1 MPFLA
6 AVRLFDHA
14 LDTPASIGWTPW
26 RLDPVDRSDQSSTP
40 RPAEGFGRR
49 EFLRGI
55 AATGVAAGAGSLL
68 AACAGSSSGSTTQG
82 SQASHR
88 PRRGGNLKLGLTGGS
103 SSDTVDPH
111 KSLTYLDTSRLQSIY
126 QPLVQLNAQAQ
137 VEYVLAESITAHQG
151 SLSEWIIRL
160 RPGITFHD
168 GKDFTADDVIF
179 TFQRVYSNDFTG
191 KFGLGPIDLKATR
204 ALDKL
209 TVLVKMTKPF
219 ASFAEQL
226 AAFWYNL
233 YIAPAGFNP
242 AKPVGTGAFTYQS
255 FTPGQRS
262 VFTRNPH
269 YWKSGLPYVDTLT
282 IIDFSDNTTLQDAL
296 ATGVIHGAGALDGP
310 QIASLATTSGI
321 KTVVSHSGE
330 IIPFT
335 MRVDQPPFNDVN
347 VRQALRLLVDRPQ
360 LIDSALD
367 SYGVVANDVFSPYD
381 PDFDHSL
388 VRPAQGDIQQAK
400 FLLKKAGQEG
410 LTVTLTTSAVATGTV
425 AMATVLAAQAKAAGV
440 TIKLS
445 NVPSGVFFGPNYL
458 KWTFAQDYYNYYPYL
473 SQVAESM
480 LNGSPFN
487 ETHTNNAHYTSLY
500 DQANATANPSLRKEI
515 LYEMQKSDF
524 NEGGY
529 IIPAFIDTLDAYS
542 DKITGYSAA
551 KVGQPLS
558 NFDFEHFAFIA

>member
-1 MPFLA
+1 
-6 AVRLFDHA
+6 
-14 LDTPASIGWTPW
+14 
-26 RLDPVDRSDQSSTP
+26 VDRPDQSSTP
-40 RPAEGFGRR
+40 RPGAEFGRR
-49 EFLRGI
+49 QFLRGI
-55 AATGVAAGAGSLL
+55 AAASAAAGAGGLL
-68 AACAGSSSGSTTQG
+68 AACGGSSSGATQHLD
-82 SQASHR
+82 QANRSL
-88 PRRGGNLKLGLTGGS
+88 RRGGDLKLGLSGGS
-103 SSDTVDPH
+103 SSDTLDPH
-111 KSLTYLDTSRLQSIY
+111 KSLTYIDTSRLQSLY
-126 QPLVQLNAQAQ
+126 QPLVQLDAQAQ
-137 VEYVLAESITAHQG
+137 VEYVLAESITPHQG
-151 SLSEWIIRL
+151 SLSEWIIDL
-160 RPGITFHD
+160 RPGVTFHN
-168 GKDFTADDVIF
+168 GKDFSASDVLF
-179 TFQRVYSNDFTG
+179 TFQRVYSNGFTG
-191 KFGLGPIDLKATR
+191 KFGLGPIDLANTK
-204 ALDKL
+204 ALDSH
-209 TVLVKMTKPF
+209 TVLVQLTKPF
-219 ASFAEQL
+219 SSFADQL

-233 YIAPAGFNP
+233 YIAPEGFNP
-242 AKPVGTGAFTYQS
+242 ARPVGTGAFVYQS

-269 YWKSGLPYVDTLT
+269 YWKPGLPYADTLT

-296 ATGVIHGAGALDGP
+296 STGVVQGAGALDGP

-347 VRQALRLLVDRPQ
+347 VRQAMRLLVDRPQ

-367 SYGVVANDVFSPYD
+367 GYGVVANDLFSPYD

-400 FLLKKAGQEG
+400 FLLKRAGQEG

-440 TIKLS
+440 TVNLS
-445 NVPSGVFFGPNYL
+445 NVPAGTFFGPNYL

-473 SQVAESM
+473 AQVAESM
-480 LNGSPFN
+480 LKASPFN

-500 DQANATANPSLRKEI
+500 NQANATASPSLRKEI
-515 LYEMQKSDF
+515 ITEMQNYDF

-529 IIPAFIDTLDAYS
+529 IIPAFIDVLDAYS
-542 DKITGYSAA
+542 NKITGYTAG

-558 NFDFEHFAFIA
+558 NFDFEHFAFTG

>member
-1 MPFLA
+1 M
-6 AVRLFDHA
+6 
-14 LDTPASIGWTPW
+14 
-26 RLDPVDRSDQSSTP
+26 DRSDRSSTP
-40 RPAEGFGRR
+40 RPEPGLRRR

-55 AATGVAAGAGSLL
+55 AAAGAVAGTGGLLGGCGGSS
-68 AACAGSSSGSTTQG
+68 AGSTQHLTGASGR
-82 SQASHR
+82 A
-88 PRRGGNLKLGLTGGS
+88 RRGGNLRLGLTGGS

-111 KSLTYLDTSRLQSIY
+111 KSLTYIDTSRLQSLY
-126 QPLVQLNAQAQ
+126 QPLVQLNSQAEI
-137 VEYVLAESITAHQG
+137 EYVLAESITANHG
-151 SLSEWIIRL
+151 SLAQWVIRL

-168 GKDFTADDVIF
+168 GKDFTAADVLY
-179 TFQRVYSNDFTG
+179 TFQRISSNNFTG
-191 KFGLGPIDLKATR
+191 KFGLGPIDLGRTK

-209 TVLVKMTKPF
+209 TVLVQLTKPF
-219 ASFAEQL
+219 SSFVEQL

-233 YIAPAGFNP
+233 YIAPAGFDP
-242 AKPVGTGAFTYQS
+242 ARPVGTGPFVYQS
-255 FTPGQRS
+255 FSPGQRS

-269 YWKSGLPYVDTLT
+269 YWKAGLPHVNTLT

-296 ATGVIHGAGALDGP
+296 ATSVIDGAGALDGP

-347 VRQALRLLVDRPQ
+347 VRQAMRLLTDRPQ

-367 SYGVVANDVFSPYD
+367 GYGVVANDLFSPFD

-388 VRPAQGDIQQAK
+388 VRPAQGDIPQAK
-400 FLLKKAGQEG
+400 FLLKKAGQEN

-440 TIKLS
+440 TIKIS
-445 NVPSGVFFGPNYL
+445 NVPAGVFFGPDYL
-458 KWTFAQDYYNYYPYL
+458 KWNFSQDYYNYYPYL
-473 SQVAESM
+473 AQVAESM
-480 LNGSPFN
+480 LAGSPFN
-487 ETHTNNAHYTSLY
+487 ETHTDNARYTSLY
-500 DQANATANPSLRKEI
+500 NQANTTADPSLRQEI
-515 LYEMQKSDF
+515 LREMQAFDF

-529 IIPAFIDTLDAYS
+529 LIPAYIDVLDAYS
-542 DKITGYSAA
+542 DKVTGYTSG

-558 NFDFEHFAFIA
+558 NFDFEDFAFLS

>member
-1 MPFLA
+1 
-6 AVRLFDHA
+6 
-14 LDTPASIGWTPW
+14 
-26 RLDPVDRSDQSSTP
+26 VDRSDQSSTP
-40 RPAEGFGRR
+40 RPAEGLGRR
-49 EFLRGI
+49 QFLRGI
-55 AATGVAAGAGSLL
+55 AATGAVAGAGSLL
-68 AACAGSSSGSTTQG
+68 AACSGSSTGSTQQL
-82 SQASHR
+82 SQASR
-88 PRRGGNLKLGLTGGS
+88 APRRGGNLKLGLTGGS

-111 KSLTYLDTSRLQSIY
+111 KSLTYLDTSRLQSLY

-137 VEYVLAESITAHQG
+137 VEYVLAESITTHQG

-160 RPGITFHD
+160 RPGVTFHD

-179 TFQRVYSNDFTG
+179 TFQRVYSNNFTG
-191 KFGLGPIDLKATR
+191 KFGLGPIDLQNTK
-204 ALDKL
+204 ALDKH
-209 TVLVKMTKPF
+209 TVAVRMTKPF
-219 ASFAEQL
+219 ASFPEQL

-233 YIAPAGFNP
+233 YIAPVGFNP
-242 AKPVGTGAFTYQS
+242 AKPVGTGAFIYQS

-269 YWKSGLPYVDTLT
+269 YWKSGLPYVDALTL
-282 IIDFSDNTTLQDAL
+282 IDFSDNTTLQDAL
-296 ATGVIHGAGALDGP
+296 ATSVIHGAGALDGP

-335 MRVDQPPFNDVN
+335 MRVDQPPFSDVN
-347 VRQALRLLVDRPQ
+347 VRQALRLMVDRPQ

-381 PDFDHSL
+381 PGFDHSL

-440 TIKLS
+440 TIKIN

-458 KWTFAQDYYNYYPYL
+458 KWAFAQDYYNYYPYL

-487 ETHTNNAHYTSLY
+487 ETHTSNSQYTSLY
-500 DQANATANPSLRKEI
+500 DQANATASPSLRKEI
-515 LYEMQKSDF
+515 LYEMQAFDF

-529 IIPAFIDTLDAYS
+529 IIPAYIDTLDAYS

-551 KVGQPLS
+551 RVGQPLS
-558 NFDFEHFAFIA
+558 NFDFEHFAFAG